1 MTFDD
6 LKKLRLKEHR
16 EERRLYL
23 AEGEHLVLELARAL
37 PQNPGLESTH
47 IFVTHEYET
56 ENPHRAWPARLPVTR
71 LSAKQMATLSDTRTP
86 QGVLAVI
93 PMLPSSP
100 PKAGERVF
108 YLHEIQD
115 PGNLGTILRTFG
127 WFGNF
132 RCLLSPHSADLYNSK
147 VVRASMGA
155 IFHVPVER
163 DVSVESL
170 CSRYKK
176 LALLGLDGKP
186 VSTPQFK
193 TFDGY
198 VFGNEARGLPREVSE
213 QLGGESFSI
222 PGEKNIESLN
232 LASAVNICAY
242 ELTRS

>member
-1 MTFDD
+1 
-6 LKKLRLKEHR
+6 
-16 EERRLYL
+16 
-23 AEGEHLVLELARAL
+23 
-37 PQNPGLESTH
+37 
-47 IFVTHEYET
+47 
-56 ENPHRAWPARLPVTR
+56 
-71 LSAKQMATLSDTRTP
+71 
-86 QGVLAVI
+86 
-93 PMLPSSP
+93 
-100 PKAGERVF
+100 
-108 YLHEIQD
+108 
-115 PGNLGTILRTFG
+115 
-127 WFGNF
+127 
-132 RCLLSPHSADLYNSK
+132 
-147 VVRASMGA
+147 MGA